1 MLSGLQYVLNRCF
14 GGVYFFDFKRFRRM
28 EIEGKTGL
36 KRGKIP
42 QPRQVKSDRFQPGL
56 LKHL

>member
-14 GGVYFFDFKRFRRM
+14 GGVYFFDFKRFRRL
-28 EIEGKTGL
+28 EIKGKTEL

-42 QPRQVKSDRFQPGL
+42 QPRQVKTYGLQPRL
-56 LKHL
+56 LKRL